1 MSNTF
6 SPKAGIRLELPK
18 FNNTTNIKDIKKE
31 VLSWIKFF
39 KGEDMKTLL
48 KEDTVFEL
56 VKEKSESFLC
66 DNPLIDTYKRKE
78 IDEYFNKIMLDYEI
92 KNAMNKGIQEGIEKG
107 IEQGKIEIER
117 NLKKSGIDIKIISD
131 NTGLSIEQIEKL

>member
-1 MSNTF
+1 
-6 SPKAGIRLELPK
+6 
-18 FNNTTNIKDIKKE
+18 
-31 VLSWIKFF
+31 
-39 KGEDMKTLL
+39 MKTLL

-78 IDEYFNKIMLDYEI
+78 IDEYFNKRMLDYEI
-92 KNAMNKGIQEGIEKG
+92 KNAINKGIQEGMEKGIEKGIQEGMEKGIEKGIQEGMEKG
-107 IEQGKIEIER
+107 IEQGKIEIAK